1 MVQRLSKA
9 HQELE
14 TYDGIRSNGISIDT
28 SASKIY
34 MD

>member
-14 TYDGIRSNGISIDT
+14 TYDGIRSNGISIAT
-28 SASKIY
+28 SAGKDY
-34 MD
+34 ME